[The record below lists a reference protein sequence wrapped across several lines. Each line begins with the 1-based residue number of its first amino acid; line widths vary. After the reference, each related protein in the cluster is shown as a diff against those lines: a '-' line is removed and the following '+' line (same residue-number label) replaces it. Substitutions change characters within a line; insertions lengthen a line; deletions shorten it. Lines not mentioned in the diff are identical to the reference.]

1 MDIDLEEQAQ
11 RVKKLLTHRALF
23 DKIVST
29 KMMTRETAMINT
41 LEQALS
47 YIAELEAE
55 NKALREELEYYKSRK
70 PSGRKKHDETWM
82 ASYNDFAVKYES
94 GMSIMEIVNL
104 GEISRRTAY
113 RYKSYYDALKQG
125 DAQS

>member
-1 MDIDLEEQAQ
+1 
-11 RVKKLLTHRALF
+11 
-23 DKIVST
+23 
-29 KMMTRETAMINT
+29 MINT
-41 LEQALS
+41 LEQALN

-82 ASYNDFAVKYES
+82 ASYNDFAVKYEG
-94 GMSIMEIVNL
+94 GMSIMEIVNQ

-113 RYKSYYDALKQG
+113 RYKAYYDELNKK
-125 DAQS
+125 D